1 MDARK
6 EMLRV
11 AVELLQAS
19 PEYDISTRAVCEAV
33 GVGAPVLYRLFGDK
47 NGLLSAVVDCV
58 FQRFLGSKRAQELSE
73 DPVADL
79 YSAWDTYISFALKN
93 QAVYRVA
100 YAPALGTVPAGVTE
114 AHKLLRER
122 LVRCAE
128 IGRLNTTLDE
138 AAQLMMAACTG
149 VALSLIAQPEIF
161 SSLTLSYRLRDGVLH
176 GILTGSATPD
186 GDDHTL
192 KSVALQMAAMI
203 QKTPTPLTDP
213 EVLVML
219 QWLGALAS
227 SDCTPTA
234 TKPIRTSSRPRST
247 SSPTPRSERPSSLP
261 VT

>member
-1 MDARK
+1 M

-11 AVELLQAS
+11 AEELLQAS

-33 GVGAPVLYRLFGDK
+33 GVGAPALYRLFGDK
-47 NGLLSAVVDCV
+47 NRLLSAVVDRV
-58 FQRFLGSKRAQELSE
+58 FQRFLGSKRAQALSE

-128 IGRLNTTLDE
+128 VGRLNTTLDE
-138 AAQLMMAACTG
+138 AAQMMMTACTG

-161 SSLTLSYRLRDGVLH
+161 SSLELSYRLRDGVLH
-176 GILTGSATPD
+176 GVLTGSGAPD

-203 QKTPTPLTDP
+203 QRTPTPLTEP
-213 EVLVML
+213 EVSMML
-219 QWLGALAS
+219 QWLDALAS

-234 TKPIRTSSRPRST
+234 TKPKTSKASSRPRSG
-247 SSPTPRSERPSSLP
+247 
-261 VT
+261 